1 MFTSGDV
8 REWLPSLTEQE
19 AFHLAAEATA
29 ALALYAPCI
38 NTYDNPAWPLAQGT
52 IRRIL
57 LADEVA
63 TTSVG
68 IESETNGPFVTRY
81 VKRGPLL
88 LTDADI
94 GVLRNLCAET
104 SGSAA
109 PGGLPRGTFPAPFP
123 MDGLFVERR
132 R

>member
-8 REWLPSLTEQE
+8 REWLPSLTERE
-19 AFHLAAEATA
+19 AADLAAEATA

-38 NTYDNPAWPLAQGT
+38 NTYDNPAWPLAQGA

-63 TTSVG
+63 TSSVG
-68 IESETNGPFVTRY
+68 VESETNGPFVTRY
-81 VKRGPLL
+81 VKRGSLL

-94 GVLRNLCAET
+94 GVLRSLCAEAP
-104 SGSAA
+104 SAA
-109 PGGLPRGTFPAPFP
+109 SAGLPRGTFPDPFP